1 MAKEKKIT
9 IDAFEKAAGKADN
22 TFVLTWRGIEINVKK
37 HISYEEMVTASAA
50 IAENCFAEDGSY
62 VPEALDLSL
71 RLAVLA
77 LYTNLTIPSSMD
89 KRYEMACFSGVAD
102 DVIRVIDRRQ
112 FTMLE
117 NCAKERVRVRAEAAV
132 DAVIRKAGE
141 AADSVKELRDKLDA
155 EFSTILEKV
164 SPDDIAA
171 MIRGLAQGE
180 VDEEKVAKIYMENIR
195 RADEPMEIP
204 ETKEADG
211 TADE

>member
-22 TFVLTWRGIEINVKK
+22 TFVLKWRGIDINVKK
-37 HISYEEMVTASAA
+37 HISYEELVTASAA
-50 IAENCFAEDGSY
+50 IAGNCFAEDGTY

-71 RLAVLA
+71 RLVVLA
-77 LYTNLTIPSSMD
+77 LYTNLTIPSSME

-102 DVIRVIDRRQ
+102 DVIRVIDKRQ

-141 AADSVKELRDKLDA
+141 AADSVRELRDKLDA
-155 EFSTILEKV
+155 EFSVILEKV
-164 SPDDIAA
+164 SPDEMAA
-171 MIRGLAQGE
+171 MIRGLAQGQ
-180 VDEEKVAKIYMENIR
+180 VDEEKVAKIYMENLR
-195 RADEPMEIP
+195 KADEPEAVP
-204 ETKEADG
+204 ETKDTEDAS
-211 TADE
+211 DE